1 MSVVLAALALMHL
14 IALHDSAGFRKGIFI
29 CYLKLPFALYLLF
42 IDLTTILIIVW
53 LNIFDFFTAIK
64 SSVRSRA
71 ACFLLWGPLPTQKIV
86 KFSSSNRKFI
96 NSNAS
101 VRSYSCTSSVINKP
115 CLPARGQ
122 HIQVG
127 SSLNDFY
134 EWFVGFADAESCFH
148 IKKVKQSGFEFEFKI
163 SLHIDDLEVLRP
175 LPPRSSAGGGGGG
188 GWGLIKKTLGI
199 GRVDTYGKKASFRV
213 SNHQN
218 LPILF
223 EILDKFTLNSTK
235 YLDYLDFKK
244 GFELYMSSK
253 QKLPS
258 TIELISQ
265 IKNGMNSQRTDFS
278 MLKSHQLRITP
289 YWVLGFVEGEGSFS
303 IKRNNNFPLTFSLTQ
318 KHNSDLMKA
327 IQNFFI
333 SLGVSRN
340 WRNHND
346 AITVSFDK
354 RISSSAE
361 DISSLFINRVDYITN
376 VLIPFFDSLTWHSKK
391 EKDYKDWKTIL
402 KLKKL
407 GLHYVEEGVRVINLI
422 LSQMN
427 LKRLSSN
434 ESRMSQAQID
444 ALQMDIERLLGGP
457 SNLEIKEDGRI
468 FIKSL
473 NKYYTG
479 SGNIKVELLEKNG
492 LVFNTF
498 DSISDCA
505 KFLGLAPRTVTTRLT
520 KNQPVIVDNKELF
533 VKNVNSE

>member
-1 MSVVLAALALMHL
+1 MHL
-14 IALHDSAGFRKGIFI
+14 IALHDTAGFIKVIFI
-29 CYLKLPFALYLLF
+29 CYLMLPFALYLLF
-42 IDLTTILIIVW
+42 IDLTIIILIIW
-53 LNIFDFFTAIK
+53 LNIFDFLTAIE
-64 SSVRSRA
+64 SSVNISSMWSRA
-71 ACFLLWGPLPTQKIV
+71 AVYNAIKI
-86 KFSSSNRKFI
+86 SRSSNRKFI
-96 NSNAS
+96 NSNVS
-101 VRSYSCTSSVINKP
+101 VRSYSCTSSAINKP
-115 CLPARGQ
+115 CIPSIEQSTL
-122 HIQVG
+122 VG
-127 SSLNDFY
+127 NSLNNFY
-134 EWFVGFADAESCFH
+134 EWFVGFADAESSFF
-148 IKKVKQSGFEFEFKI
+148 IKKVKQSGSEFEFKI
-163 SLHIDDLEVLRP
+163 SLHVDDLEVLFF
-175 LPPRSSAGGGGGG
+175 
-188 GWGLIKKTLGI
+188 IQKTLGI
-199 GRVDTYGKKASFRV
+199 GRVDTYGKFANFRV
-213 SNHQN
+213 SKHQD
-218 LPILF
+218 LLILF

-235 YLDYLDFKK
+235 YLNYLDFKK
-244 GFELYMSSK
+244 AFELYMSSK
-253 QKLPS
+253 SKLPS
-258 TIELISQ
+258 IIELISQ

-278 MLKSHQLRITP
+278 MPKSHQLRITP

-303 IKRNNNFPLTFSLTQ
+303 IQRNKNFPLTFSLTQ

-327 IQNFFI
+327 IQDFFI

-340 WRNHND
+340 WRNHNH
-346 AITVSFDK
+346 AIAVSSDK
-354 RISSSAE
+354 RISSSTE
-361 DISSLFINRVDYITN
+361 DINSLFINRVDYITN

-427 LKRLSSN
+427 LNRLSSN
-434 ESRMSQAQID
+434 KSRMSQTQID
-444 ALQMDIERLLGGP
+444 ALQIDIERLLGGP

-520 KNQPVIVDNKELF
+520 KNQSVIVDNKELF
-533 VKNVNSE
+533 IKKVENVSKE